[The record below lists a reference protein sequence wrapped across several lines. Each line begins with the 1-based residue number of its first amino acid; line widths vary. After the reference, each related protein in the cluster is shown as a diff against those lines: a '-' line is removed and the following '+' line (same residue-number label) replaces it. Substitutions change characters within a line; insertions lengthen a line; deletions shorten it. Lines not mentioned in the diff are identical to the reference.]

1 MRKKIFCSTSSY
13 VSLSK
18 LTAIKWKTNEALS
31 QPATSSS
38 VYGNDSSL
46 RGAHYAT
53 NGAKSLVSTEIFASQ
68 PETSPWLKVQL
79 IGLQMIT
86 FVRVYNRRDVL
97 GKLLERCLINSS
109 HTCGLFLINQSFILN
124 RRKIP

>member
-1 MRKKIFCSTSSY
+1 M
-13 VSLSK
+13 
-18 LTAIKWKTNEALS
+18 KWG
-31 QPATSSS
+31 P
-38 VYGNDSSL
+38 V
-46 RGAHYAT
+46 YAT
-53 NGAKSLVSTEIFASQ
+53 NGARSPTSTNIFHSQ